1 MKKLAILSLTILSL
15 TTFAQDKQAND
26 SASQPVVI
34 KEVINRSFTFENGKV
49 MLGKK
54 MHGLNFIYTG
64 NIKNLIKRL
73 ATDLGKAHIIY
84 EDLYMRKV
92 VFKNI
97 ENPDWSDKKLILGL
111 HAFSNVDKH
120 SIGITCLDKNGN
132 DYLIPG
138 TESEKKITAFLEAK
152 LKAD

>member
-1 MKKLAILSLTILSL
+1 M
-15 TTFAQDKQAND
+15 
-26 SASQPVVI
+26 
-34 KEVINRSFTFENGKV
+34 
-49 MLGKK
+49 
-54 MHGLNFIYTG
+54 
-64 NIKNLIKRL
+64 
-73 ATDLGKAHIIY
+73 ATDLGKAQIIY
-84 EDLYMRKV
+84 EDLYNRQII
-92 VFKNI
+92 FKNI

>member
-54 MHGLNFIYTG
+54 NAWSKFY
-64 NIKNLIKRL
+64 
-73 ATDLGKAHIIY
+73 
-84 EDLYMRKV
+84 LYRQ
-92 VFKNI
+92 
-97 ENPDWSDKKLILGL
+97 
-111 HAFSNVDKH
+111 
-120 SIGITCLDKNGN
+120 
-132 DYLIPG
+132 Y
-138 TESEKKITAFLEAK
+138 
-152 LKAD
+152 